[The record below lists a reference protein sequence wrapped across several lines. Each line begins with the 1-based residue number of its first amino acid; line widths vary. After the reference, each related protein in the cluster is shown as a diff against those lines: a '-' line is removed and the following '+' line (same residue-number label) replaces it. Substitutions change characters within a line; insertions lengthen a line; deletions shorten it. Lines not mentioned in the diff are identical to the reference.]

1 MIILLMMN
9 NYERAFYSLSNLSTP
24 INNVIGG
31 CTTTIQDYMT
41 IISSQFFNNN
51 SIINLRKCYSPSIKN
66 KDNVLRMRKLPS
78 LVK

>member
-1 MIILLMMN
+1 MIILLMTN
-9 NYERAFYSLSNLSTP
+9 NYKRAFYSLSNLSIP

-31 CTTTIQDYMT
+31 CTTTIQDYT
-41 IISSQFFNNN
+41 IIISAQFFNNN
-51 SIINLRKCYSPSIKN
+51 NINLDKCYSPSIKN